1 MSATYPVLA
10 REITIPTGGQT
21 FDIEWSGP
29 GSDTC
34 TIAAGT
40 YYLDEDSSVSGS
52 LCDAIKDA
60 IAASSYPGTIDDVT
74 YTASVDGSGVT
85 GVVAVDVLSGATIAL
100 DFSGGTFDGTLIGF
114 SAARHPSSS
123 YLGVVS
129 GDVSPTATW
138 VANEPHRVLDDA
150 APEVEGVYM
159 HRTPGGALYT
169 AVTADTIAKRVVSME
184 HLAQSRCW
192 SKDTTSD
199 AGRALQAFW
208 EAVRGGVDVRLYEAA
223 VDTGTDLEALSSSNR
238 AGTYKLDQLNG
249 PHPFAPTRPSDEANL
264 YAIDLNL
271 VATS

>member
-1 MSATYPVLA
+1 MAKYPVLA
-10 REITIPTGGQT
+10 RKITIPSGGQT
-21 FDIEWSGP
+21 FDIEWSTP

-100 DFSGGTFDGTLIGF
+100 DFSSGTFDGSLIGY

-123 YLGVVS
+123 YLGAVS

-138 VANEPHRVLDDA
+138 VANQPSRILDDA
-150 APEVEGVYM
+150 PPEVEGVYM

-169 AVTADTIAKRVVSME
+169 AQTADTIAKRVVSME

-208 EAVRGGVDVRLYEAA
+208 QAIRGGVDVRLYEAA
-223 VDTGTDLEALSSSNR
+223 VSSGTDLEALSPSNR
-238 AGTYKLDQLNG
+238 SGTYKLDQLAG
-249 PHPFAPTRPSDEANL
+249 PHPFNPTRPDDMANL

-271 VATS
+271 VVTS